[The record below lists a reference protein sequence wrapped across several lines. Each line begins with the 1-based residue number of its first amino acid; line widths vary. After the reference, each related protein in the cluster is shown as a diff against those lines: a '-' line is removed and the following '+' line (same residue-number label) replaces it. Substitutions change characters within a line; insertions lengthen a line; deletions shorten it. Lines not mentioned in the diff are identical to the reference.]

1 MVSGGKEMPEVKMSV
16 ELLASTPEPE
26 KLIER
31 AGRICYASECKE
43 ETRDQFI
50 KSRIKQGHESIIEH
64 ASASF
69 YINNISRA
77 CSHQLVRHRLAS
89 FSQQSQ
95 RYVNESDF
103 DYIIPP
109 SMEDDERVKIYFKDC
124 MDYRQ
129 RDYKIFQDCNIKPE
143 DARFILPNACATRLI
158 MTANFREWR
167 HFLKMRLDSHAQWE
181 IRKLAELILDEL
193 YRISPAVFID
203 IYSEHKK

>member
-1 MVSGGKEMPEVKMSV
+1 MPEVKMSV
-16 ELLASTPEPE
+16 ELLSSTPDPE

-77 CSHQLVRHRLAS
+77 CSHQIVRHRLAS

-95 RYVNESDF
+95 RYVDESDF
-103 DYIIPP
+103 DYVIPP
-109 SMEDDERVKIYFKDC
+109 SIENDFYAKAFFKEA
-124 MDYRQ
+124 MKYNQ
-129 RDYKIFQDCNIKPE
+129 RDYNTIKSYNILPE

-193 YRISPAVFID
+193 YRISPAVFED
-203 IYSEHKK
+203 LYSEYKKIAGN